1 MLNTTVKYCNVYLR
15 NLQQHECTMY
25 DKYNAMYSNKS

>member
-1 MLNTTVKYCNVYLR
+1 MLNTTVKYCNVYLQ

-25 DKYNAMYSNKS
+25 EKYNAIV